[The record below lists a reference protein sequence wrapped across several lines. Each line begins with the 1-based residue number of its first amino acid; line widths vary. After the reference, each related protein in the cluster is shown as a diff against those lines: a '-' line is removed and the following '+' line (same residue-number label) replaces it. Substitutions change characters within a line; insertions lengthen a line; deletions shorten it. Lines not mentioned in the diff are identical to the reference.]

1 MGAATMEEITMYYHI
16 DCGTSNQ
23 VLELIRQ
30 KGFEPKLIDY
40 VQNPIGAEKLQDLLD
55 LLGLTPRELLKTS
68 IPLYKELDL
77 EDPDLS
83 QEYIFKQIV
92 DHPILMNRPIVIT
105 SKGAKLCRPAE
116 LVLDLLP

>member
-1 MGAATMEEITMYYHI
+1 MEEITMYYHI